1 MKTTLVVLSLS
12 ISLARAADPTAGDG
26 AKAAAPTIA
35 TLAADDLSS
44 AHFECDCE
52 FYRDRVDG
60 KTVVFATREHRTIGL
75 AKIDGSTLRLH
86 PVVKARSHDCR
97 KGERFDERWSD
108 GSVSIDLEGAATTA
122 GAEACW
128 YRAWMTVTKDA
139 RRETIPVT
147 GSCGC

>member
-1 MKTTLVVLSLS
+1 MLVLALFA
-12 ISLARAADPTAGDG
+12 SLAGTVAVGATESAAS
-26 AKAAAPTIA
+26 TIG
-35 TLAADDLSS
+35 TLGADDLSS

-52 FYRDRVDG
+52 FYRDRVDE

-86 PVVKARSHDCR
+86 PVVKSRSHDCR

-108 GSVSIDLEGAATTA
+108 GSVSIDLEGAATTT